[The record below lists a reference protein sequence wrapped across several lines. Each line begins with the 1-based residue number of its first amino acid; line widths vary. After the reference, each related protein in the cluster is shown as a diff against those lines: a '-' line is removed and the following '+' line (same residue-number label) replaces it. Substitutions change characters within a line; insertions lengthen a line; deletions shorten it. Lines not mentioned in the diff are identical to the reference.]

1 MKNGVEKIEHAI
13 GLLLEVNTHKYDQG
27 LFTSHNIEKLIE
39 YFRCHNISLNNL
51 SSNTL
56 IPLSTL
62 KNLYKNPKKL
72 YFKYIQTLCNYLDF
86 PINEISNYTSDIQDN
101 IDAKNIG
108 EHLAK
113 LTNTGEIES
122 FNQQYYL
129 TSQETQLLIPSYC
142 YESFIRQMK
151 KDLNRGSDET
161 MLEYMSPIYVIIWL
175 VLRKKDKLKILDTL
189 SLIILIFS
197 LFLLLTNGD
206 IKTLKVSDQSLFWGI
221 ISGVSLAFYTI
232 YSKKLLIKFPSLL
245 IIGWSMIIG
254 GLLMN
259 IKFPIWDINLKE
271 IQITNIILILLN
283 ILTGTALAYWLY
295 IKSVEYINEKK
306 TIIFSTIEPI
316 ITITSSVFIMHISF
330 EKYQTIGIILILIS
344 ITQLSLKK

>member
-1 MKNGVEKIEHAI
+1 MFVI
-13 GLLLEVNTHKYDQG
+13 
-27 LFTSHNIEKLIE
+27 
-39 YFRCHNISLNNL
+39 
-51 SSNTL
+51 
-56 IPLSTL
+56 
-62 KNLYKNPKKL
+62 KL
-72 YFKYIQTLCNYLDF
+72 YFKATIINILIFTLFGMIL
-86 PINEISNYTSDIQDN
+86 
-101 IDAKNIG
+101 
-108 EHLAK
+108 
-113 LTNTGEIES
+113 
-122 FNQQYYL
+122 NQY
-129 TSQETQLLIPSYC
+129 SYML
-142 YESFIRQMK
+142 SIFHGNAAIA
-151 KDLNRGSDET
+151 T

-316 ITITSSVFIMHISF
+316 IAITSSVFIMHISF